1 MKLLATTLL
10 ISCLLLTDANNL
22 RASRVLQ
29 TAVTQ
34 SFDVN
39 LIVALH
45 FVDDSTATALET
57 KERANAAVEHFCNK
71 VQEQVSATYFEVFM
85 LFLFP
90 VVQPT
95 LTKCVILS
103 SLATTGFRTTGSLC
117 SRRSGRLD
125 LYCWF
130 CQ

>member
-71 VQEQVSATYFEVFM
+71 VQEQVSPTYFEVFM

-90 VVQPT
+90 VVQPPPD
-95 LTKCVILS
+95 KVCNP
-103 SLATTGFRTTGSLC
+103 FF
-117 SRRSGRLD
+117 SRNDRLPD
-125 LYCWF
+125 NR
-130 CQ
+130 